1 MIRDFVV
8 IFIVLV
14 IGSLVALAGSQ
25 SSIYYNGYPPL
36 LICMSASF
44 LIHWIIFIP
53 SYLNKTEK
61 FYDITGTMGYISILI
76 ASSYL
81 AVNLSNDNLSTRS
94 LIVISF
100 ILIWSLRLGFFLFT
114 RILKEGGDSRFDEVK
129 KVLSKFLIWWS
140 VSALWVFLTTANA
153 LTMIID
159 NKDLPNDLFLYI
171 GIVTWLTGFLFEVI
185 ADQQK
190 RVFNSNP
197 GNKGKFINSGLWS
210 ISRHP
215 NYFGEII
222 LWYGIA
228 IITFPSLEGW
238 QYITLISPIFV
249 TLLLTKVSG
258 LNLLEERADK
268 KWGELKD
275 YKEYKKNTS
284 LLIPFIK

>member
-1 MIRDFVV
+1 
-8 IFIVLV
+8 
-14 IGSLVALAGSQ
+14 
-25 SSIYYNGYPPL
+25 
-36 LICMSASF
+36 
-44 LIHWIIFIP
+44 
-53 SYLNKTEK
+53 
-61 FYDITGTMGYISILI
+61 
-76 ASSYL
+76 
-81 AVNLSNDNLSTRS
+81 
-94 LIVISF
+94 
-100 ILIWSLRLGFFLFT
+100 
-114 RILKEGGDSRFDEVK
+114 
-129 KVLSKFLIWWS
+129 
-140 VSALWVFLTTANA
+140 
-153 LTMIID
+153 MIID
-159 NKDLPNDLFLYI
+159 NKDLPNDVFLYI
-171 GIVTWLTGFLFEVI
+171 GIVAWLTGFLFEVI

-197 GNKGKFINSGLWS
+197 DNKGKFIDSGLWS

-268 KWGELKD
+268 KWGELED
-275 YKEYKKNTS
+275 YKEYEKNTS

>member
-1 MIRDFVV
+1 MEILSF
-8 IFIVLV
+8 IFHW
-14 IGSLVALAGSQ
+14 
-25 SSIYYNGYPPL
+25 L
-36 LICMSASF
+36 L
-44 LIHWIIFIP
+44 FIP
-53 SYLNKTEK
+53 AYIFKTEK
-61 FYDITGTMGYISILI
+61 FYDITGTLGYISILI
-76 ASSYL
+76 VSSYL
-81 AVNLSNDNLSTRS
+81 AVNLANDNLSTRS

-114 RILKEGGDSRFDEVK
+114 RILKAGGDSRFDEVK

-159 NKDLPNDLFLYI
+159 NKDLPNDIFLYI
-171 GIVTWLTGFLFEVI
+171 GIATWLTGFLFEVI

-197 GNKGKFINSGLWS
+197 DNKGKFINSGLWS

-268 KWGELKD
+268 KWGELED